1 MEKKVQQILTDLER
15 VRENLLAL
23 SDDIWLNIEHN
34 DSEAVQKGADFK
46 IKFNDKLDKFNTIT
60 SEISGLIENFTNVH
74 VESVDVAGK
83 GTPEHGHIIK
93 ELDSTQ
99 PHTIDE
105 SFTYKQPYGFVFQG
119 QAYKGIN
126 TWRLLYKLFCKQ
138 LAESDILR
146 FREFVESPEAKSNRG
161 VYYFSS
167 SAEHLRAPLEITTG
181 IYAESNLSANSIR
194 DKIKYLLKAFD
205 INSEEILL
213 YLQEDRNAL

>member
-1 MEKKVQQILTDLER
+1 MEKRVQQILTDLER

-34 DSEAVQKGADFK
+34 DSQSLQKGYEFK
-46 IKFNDKLDKFNTIT
+46 VKFNDKLDEFNTIT

-83 GTPEHGHIIK
+83 GTPEHGHIIQ

-105 SFTYKQPYGFVFQG
+105 NFTYKEPYGFVFQG

-126 TWRLLYKLFCKQ
+126 NWRFLYKLFCKQ
-138 LAESDILR
+138 IAESDIKR
-146 FREFVESPEAKSNRG
+146 FKEFVESPEAKTSRG
-161 VYYFSS
+161 GFHFSS
-167 SAEHLRAPLEITTG
+167 NLSCLRSPLEIIEG

-194 DKIKYLLKAFD
+194 DKIKYLLKVFD
-205 INSEEILL
+205 IDSQEIVL
-213 YLQEDRNAL
+213 YLRED